1 METAKSGFGLV
12 RILMILAALVTAV
25 VHLVLGLGFLS
36 DILGY
41 LFLLNAVGFIG
52 LTAMYLRPLEF
63 FKPHHE
69 LLRWV
74 LVGFSAVTIV
84 LWVVMNGKPDLPG
97 VTAKAAEVALI
108 VLLLVDRGK
117 R

>member
-1 METAKSGFGLV
+1 METMKSGMSVV
-12 RILMILAALVTAV
+12 RILMAIAALVTAV
-25 VHLVLGLGFLS
+25 VHLALGLGFLS

-41 LFLLNAVGFIG
+41 LFLLNAFGFIG
-52 LTAMYLRPLEF
+52 LTAMYLWPLDF

-74 LVGFSAVTIV
+74 LVGFSALTIV
-84 LWVVMNGKPDLPG
+84 LWLVMNGKPDLPG
-97 VTAKAAEVALI
+97 VTAKTAEVALI

-117 R
+117 K